1 MAINFLNT
9 LQFNNNES
17 LNFRLQNLGTD
28 PTTDLQEGRL
38 YYHDTDD
45 VVKVYTIDAGGN
57 GAWVEVGGGVTSVGA
72 SIDGDAVAISN
83 SPITSSGTIAFNFQG
98 ADTDYING
106 EGDLVSFPSIPSVP
120 TNIVETFSNSNGT
133 YISATTE
140 NSSATGDVSVGTLD
154 LSAADVLSL
163 IHI

>member
-57 GAWVEVGGGVTSVGA
+57 GAWVEVA
-72 SIDGDAVAISN
+72 
-83 SPITSSGTIAFNFQG
+83 
-98 ADTDYING
+98 
-106 EGDLVSFPSIPSVP
+106 E
-120 TNIVETFSNSNGT
+120 
-133 YISATTE
+133 
-140 NSSATGDVSVGTLD
+140 
-154 LSAADVLSL
+154 
-163 IHI
+163 